1 MVGRISQDP
10 RRYCKATTREGF
22 ICTRTVAHAG
32 RHVAHGMAGE
42 PLKIWRATFK
52 VDEIAKVRA
61 QIERLQAKLARLTSK
76 RKP

>member
-1 MVGRISQDP
+1 
-10 RRYCKATTREGF
+10 
-22 ICTRTVAHAG
+22 
-32 RHVAHGMAGE
+32 MAGE